1 VVTELLLALGY
12 PSPSAE
18 ITRRI
23 ADANASA
30 DTAVFVAESAKHVV
44 GVVSIHCLPLFHA
57 NGFLGRITSLV
68 VSPESRQRGVGR
80 LLVTAAEEF
89 ARKHGCARVELTSG
103 DRRPDAHT
111 FYESLGYRRTS
122 QRFIKDC
129 I

>member
-44 GVVSIHCLPLFHA
+44 GVVSVHCLPLFHA